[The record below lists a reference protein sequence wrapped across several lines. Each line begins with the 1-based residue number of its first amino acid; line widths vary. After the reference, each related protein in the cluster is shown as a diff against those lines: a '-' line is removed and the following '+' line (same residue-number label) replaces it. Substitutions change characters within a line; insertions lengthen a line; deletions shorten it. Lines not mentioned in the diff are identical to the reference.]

1 MGQVKFTHHDL
12 DLPECKRKN
21 IDGRRMYLTE
31 SGEAYPSITTV
42 LSRMSRDGIKAWRER
57 VGAEVANK
65 ISTQASRRGT
75 AVHKLAENYLNNDP
89 LWTKGAMPSN
99 LSTFYSIKPILDKH
113 INLIYGLEVNLWSDY
128 LGVAGQCDCVCQWDG
143 QNTIVDFKTAK
154 KAKKEEHIQNYFMQG
169 CAYAIM
175 FEERTKIPVPNI
187 GIVIAVDDDEP
198 QVFHVK
204 RDDYVE
210 GLTEQIKLY
219 KMELSMDKVV

>member
-1 MGQVKFTHHDL
+1 MIFEHYDL
-12 DLPECKRKN
+12 NLPECKRKN
-21 IDGRRMYLTE
+21 INGSRMYLTE
-31 SGEAYPSITTV
+31 TGEAYPSITTV

-57 VGAEVANK
+57 VGSETANK

-75 AVHKLAENYLNNDP
+75 AVHKLAEEYMSNNP
-89 LWTKGAMPSN
+89 NWSKGAMPN
-99 LSTFYSIKPILDKH
+99 NIETFNSIRPILEEN
-113 INLIYGLEVNLWSDY
+113 INLVYGLEVNLWSDY

-143 QNTIVDFKTAK
+143 QNTIVDFKTAR
-154 KAKKEEHIQNYFMQG
+154 KAKKEKHIQNYFMQG

-175 FEERTKIPVPNI
+175 FEERTGIAVPNI
-187 GIVIAVDDDEP
+187 GIVIAVDNDDP

>member
-1 MGQVKFTHHDL
+1 MFEHADIT
-12 DLPECKRKN
+12 LPECNRKN

-31 SGEAYPSITTV
+31 TGEAYPSITTV
-42 LSRMSRDGIKAWRER
+42 LSRMSRDGIKAWREK

-75 AVHKLAENYLNNDP
+75 AVHKLAEEYLGNNP
-89 LWTKGAMPSN
+89 HWTKGAMPTN
-99 LSTFYSIKPILDKH
+99 IETFNTIKPILERN
-113 INLIYGLEVNLWSDY
+113 INLVYGLEVNLWSDY
-128 LGVAGQCDCVCQWDG
+128 LGVAGQCDCVCQWQG
-143 QNTIVDFKTAK
+143 KNTIVDFKTAR
-154 KAKKEEHIQNYFMQG
+154 KAKKEDYIQNYFMQG

-175 FEERTKIPVPNI
+175 FEERTGIAVPYI
-187 GIVIAVDDDEP
+187 AIVIAVDGDEP

-219 KMELSMDKVV
+219 TMELSMDNVV

>member
-1 MGQVKFTHHDL
+1 VIFEHADIT
-12 DLPECKRKN
+12 LPECNRKN

-31 SGEAYPSITTV
+31 TGEAYPSITTV
-42 LSRMSRDGIKAWRER
+42 LSRMSREGIKAWRER
-57 VGAEVANK
+57 VGAETANK

-75 AVHKLAENYLNNDP
+75 AVHKLAEDYLSNKDDWASN
-89 LWTKGAMPSN
+89 AMPSN
-99 LSTFYSIKPILDKH
+99 IQTFNTIKSILDES
-113 INLIYGLEVNLWSDY
+113 IDLVYGLEVNLWSDY
-128 LGVAGQCDCVCQWDG
+128 LGVAGQCDCVCKWNG
-143 QNTIVDFKTAK
+143 RNTIVDFKTAR
-154 KAKKEEHIQNYFMQG
+154 KAKKETQIQNYFMQG

-175 FEERTKIPVPNI
+175 FEERTKIPVPDI
-187 GIVIAVDDDEP
+187 AIVIAVDDDLP

>member
-1 MGQVKFTHHDL
+1 VIFEHADIT
-12 DLPECKRKN
+12 LPECNRKN

-31 SGEAYPSITTV
+31 TGEAYPSITTV

-75 AVHKLAENYLNNDP
+75 AVHKLAEEYLSNNSN
-89 LWTKGAMPSN
+89 WTKGAMPTN
-99 LSTFYSIKPILDKH
+99 IETFNTIKPILERN
-113 INLIYGLEVNLWSDY
+113 INLVYGLEVNLWSDY
-128 LGVAGQCDCVCQWDG
+128 LGVAGQCDCVCQWQG
-143 QNTIVDFKTAK
+143 KNTIVDFKTAR

-175 FEERTKIPVPNI
+175 FEERTGIAVPYI
-187 GIVIAVDDDEP
+187 AIVIAVDGDDP

-210 GLTEQIKLY
+210 GLREQIKLY
-219 KMELSMDKVV
+219 KTELSLDQVV